1 MREQLASMCAA
12 DGNRVAVTILMM
24 SPLDDLYAKKN
35 GSGPKSGRSA
45 ADERGSTP
53 ISSTNKSTS
62 IRG

>member
-35 GSGPKSGRSA
+35 MPAPKVSA
-45 ADERGSTP
+45 GMP
-53 ISSTNKSTS
+53 IRLTLVRATS
-62 IRG
+62 LVTAR